1 MMPNKY
7 LKKQERFNAI
17 FRFLI
22 ASIWDPQLLLWKLI
36 VRILTCRALFFTFYR
51 LHNMIKSRSMKGL
64 YAITIHL
71 SLHSN
76 VFVSFGMHVRFP
88 TFFFMFIL
96 GQWDMEHLLSSKTI
110 FCQLEEKLNKIV
122 SYNSSLGI
130 KTFI

>member
-1 MMPNKY
+1 
-7 LKKQERFNAI
+7 
-17 FRFLI
+17 
-22 ASIWDPQLLLWKLI
+22 
-36 VRILTCRALFFTFYR
+36 
-51 LHNMIKSRSMKGL
+51 MKGL

-122 SYNSSLGI
+122 SNLSLRNKRLSSSLMSI
-130 KTFI
+130 HEMKRT